1 MSTPVMITLAHKGR
15 HGIKLATVIC
25 DLVIKGGQLGEL
37 ELGEWVSQPDP
48 QEPMRQQKRMPR
60 VWLDRLDN
68 AIRTGAFERL
78 PAERIVDIILQG
90 PRE

>member
-1 MSTPVMITLAHKGR
+1 MSTPVMVTLAHKGR
-15 HGIKLATVIC
+15 RGIKLATIIC
-25 DLVIKGGQLGEL
+25 DLVVKGGQLGEL
-37 ELGEWVSQPDP
+37 DEWVPQADP
-48 QEPMRQQKRMPR
+48 KLPPLRRKRMPR
-60 VWLDRLDN
+60 VWFDRLDN